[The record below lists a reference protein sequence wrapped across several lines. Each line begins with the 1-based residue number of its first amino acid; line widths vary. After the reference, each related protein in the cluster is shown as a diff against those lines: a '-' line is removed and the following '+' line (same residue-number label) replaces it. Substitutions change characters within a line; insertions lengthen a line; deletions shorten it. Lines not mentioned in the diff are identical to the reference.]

1 MSHTA
6 LNRLLDS
13 AAASDGMPDDVK
25 RRLMPVQQCSPET
38 AWEDF
43 VASVGD
49 DDHPT
54 LQLARTLILCET
66 YLVTTVQATVFG
78 VNSADRKRTDV
89 LYNPNQNEETGKA
102 TERSCF
108 VRRDVALAPTNIGAL
123 LEGHPEYRYVRIC
136 VSDGTEIYASL
147 LPFLTKNL
155 LVVDPIPSVL
165 YEGIHVCVR

>member
-6 LNRLLDS
+6 LKSLLDD
-13 AAASDGMPDDVK
+13 ALGSDEVPDDVK
-25 RRLMPVQQCSPET
+25 RRLRPVRQCAPET

-49 DDHPT
+49 DDHPV
-54 LQLARTLILCET
+54 LQLARTFILCET
-66 YLVTTVQATVFG
+66 YLVPKVRATVFG
-78 VNSADRKRTDV
+78 VNSANRRTTDV

-108 VRRDVALAPTNIGAL
+108 VQRDAALSPTNIGEL
-123 LEGHPEYRYVRIC
+123 LESHPEYRYVRIC